1 MGQLDKHSRAPLW
14 WLLVLA
20 LILAMY
26 MSFGTGCHTKQK
38 QREKFVQKLQI
49 EQVKTS
55 VTTTVIDTTIHITG
69 DTAAIVAPIFM
80 LNNGQPIT
88 AETNGTIV
96 TIRYDPVTQTIHATG
111 ITKAKNIPVKA
122 TSTTATT
129 EHNKVKSNTK
139 EVKSKVEVKSDV
151 GGNIK
156 LGIVLLIVC
165 LLAGLFIYW
174 RIKGL
179 PLIS

>member
-1 MGQLDKHSRAPLW
+1 MA
-14 WLLVLA
+14 
-20 LILAMY
+20 
-26 MSFGTGCHTKQK
+26 FGSGCKTKQK
-38 QREKFVQKLQI
+38 EREKLSQKIELQ
-49 EQVKTS
+49 QVKTS
-55 VTTTVIDTTIHITG
+55 VTTTVIDTTITLSG

-80 LNNGQPIT
+80 LNDGLPIV

-96 TIRYDPVTQTIHATG
+96 TIRYDPATQTIHATG
-111 ITKAKNIPVKA
+111 ITKPKTIPIQA
-122 TSTTATT
+122 TKTTATT
-129 EHNKVKSNTK
+129 ESNKVKSNTK
-139 EVKSKVEVKSDV
+139 EVKSKTEVKSDIS
-151 GGNIK
+151 GNIK